1 MRPPILQRIAAEPA
15 ALGTLVASVLPAF
28 VALGILT
35 MDAETIGVLVVA
47 VNALTGFAIRMLV
60 APLPRGTAPA
70 PAR

>member
-1 MRPPILQRIAAEPA
+1 MRPPILQRIAGEPA

-47 VNALTGFAIRMLV
+47 INGLTGFAIRLLV
-60 APLPRGTAPA
+60 APLPRSTAPS

>member
-28 VALGILT
+28 VVLGILT

-47 VNALTGFAIRMLV
+47 INALTGFAIRMLV
-60 APLPRGTAPA
+60 APLPRSTAPA